1 MGTEKDIFGKAL
13 HYNMGKEEKP
23 KHNLP
28 KRDDTPSETPDCCI
42 EKDSGEKGKYPLSKP
57 EEYDYGVDCSE
68 KTPCLDYPK
77 ITPARNI
84 HETLEVRTQ
93 EDLTTLYIDGISVV
107 SYSPVA
113 REHFG
118 RKVSLDKEDLIGEL
132 FFNTGFFRKFDLH
145 RFMKTESEMKNIA
158 KTFFKVNG
166 DNYVALVQY
175 LKDGGRSA
183 EHYHTL
189 EESIAQLAGRSYVEL
204 RPIEDDTN
212 YRIVELVQGDI
223 LRIPPNNL
231 HFVGTIE
238 GGSLTVPIKQTL
250 ESKKDHIYIDKSQ
263 ARISQEVDG
272 LLKAPGYSS
281 GNAIVSAIH
290 DYYDGLKSNKEKISA
305 MAILNERCDKDNNP
319 NIRRILKEFTD
330 DSI

>member
-1 MGTEKDIFGKAL
+1 MGTEKNIFGKAL
-13 HYNMGKEEKP
+13 HYSMGKEDKP
-23 KHNLP
+23 KYDLP
-28 KRDDTPSETPDCCI
+28 KREGIPSEAADYGI
-42 EKDSGEKGKYPLSKP
+42 SKSYGKKGKSPLSKP
-57 EEYDYGVDCSE
+57 EEYDCSLNSSK
-68 KTPCLDYPK
+68 KTSSWDYPK

-107 SYSPVA
+107 SYSPVT

-118 RKVSLDKEDLIGEL
+118 RKFNLDKEDLVGKL
-132 FFNTGFFRKFDLH
+132 FFNTGFFKKFDLH
-145 RFMKTESEMKNIA
+145 RSMKTESDMENIA

-175 LKDGGRSA
+175 LQEGGRSA
-183 EHYHTL
+183 EHHHTL

-212 YRIVELVQGDI
+212 YRVVELVQGDI

-250 ESKKDHIYIDKSQ
+250 KSRKDHLYVAKSKG
-263 ARISQEVDG
+263 RISHEVNE
-272 LLKAPGYSS
+272 LLTQHFSS
-281 GNAIVSAIH
+281 GHEESIVLRKYFDALNSE
-290 DYYDGLKSNKEKISA
+290 EKRRF
-305 MAILNERCDKDNNP
+305 ERVFGKP
-319 NIRRILKEFTD
+319 
-330 DSI
+330 